1 MVDSLVLFAKHV
13 IHHRLVILVPQ
24 HTVVLIHSAS
34 RLFPRLQM
42 SIREICDFIH
52 FKLVAEMSKQI
63 DNRKTDTSVNGNT
76 CGAFEQIFSR
86 LTLLGGA
93 KSLLVEKLPDLLIG
107 RELED
112 SLIV

>member
-1 MVDSLVLFAKHV
+1 MLAGIV
-13 IHHRLVILVPQ
+13 
-24 HTVVLIHSAS
+24 
-34 RLFPRLQM
+34 
-42 SIREICDFIH
+42 
-52 FKLVAEMSKQI
+52 
-63 DNRKTDTSVNGNT
+63 KTEGKDRYQGKWNGDT

>member
-1 MVDSLVLFAKHV
+1 
-13 IHHRLVILVPQ
+13 
-24 HTVVLIHSAS
+24 
-34 RLFPRLQM
+34 
-42 SIREICDFIH
+42 
-52 FKLVAEMSKQI
+52 MSKQI
-63 DNRKTDTSVNGNT
+63 DNRKTDTNVNGDT